1 MKKFGIVSIIAI
13 LLVITACS
21 QGNNNQSENSEM
33 KASPFTGKETTEDVT
48 NRAIAVMVSNQKQA
62 RPQSG
67 LSKADIVFEMLT
79 EGNITRFLAIYQSTE
94 PEVVGPVRSA
104 REYFFTLAS
113 GYDAIYVYH
122 GADDFINDMIISQ
135 GIDHLSGANHDNDG
149 NLFVRE
155 TFRKAPHNSYFQ
167 FGAAYNAAKQKG
179 YEIKQEHEPFLFL
192 EEDEE
197 IGGEEA
203 DGARIT
209 YSPNEPVVEFHYDES
224 DQKYTRV
231 NDGETTIEL
240 ESEMP
245 IQIDNVLIVEAE
257 HRVIDDQKRRFI
269 DIESGGPAYLLQRG
283 KVQKIQWENRD
294 GRIIPVDDD
303 GQVVPFVQGQTWINF
318 IPSTPPQHVTEQVQF
333 LNND

>member
-1 MKKFGIVSIIAI
+1 
-13 LLVITACS
+13 
-21 QGNNNQSENSEM
+21 
-33 KASPFTGKETTEDVT
+33 
-48 NRAIAVMVSNQKQA
+48 
-62 RPQSG
+62 
-67 LSKADIVFEMLT
+67 
-79 EGNITRFLAIYQSTE
+79 
-94 PEVVGPVRSA
+94 
-104 REYFFTLAS
+104 S

-135 GIDHLSGANHDNDG
+135 GIDHLSGANDDNDG